1 MWKIKQHLPF
11 SSLIFPLKPPY
22 TEAFG
27 RVEKGGRACA
37 DVLAEFA
44 RGVVKKWRLNDR
56 SGIGN
61 TREKPWKNMVYSLKN
76 HGNTS
81 MKLFHMGLKM
91 VYSLKIAMLTGKTME
106 N

>member
-1 MWKIKQHLPF
+1 MYIYTHTHIYIYMWKIKKHLPF

-27 RVEKGGRACA
+27 REKGGRACA

-44 RGVVKKWRLNDR
+44 RGVVKKWRFNDR

-61 TREKPWKNMVYSLKN
+61 TRGKPWTNMVYSLKN

-81 MKLFHMGLKM
+81 MKLCIWVSKWC
-91 VYSLKIAMLTGKTME
+91 IASK
-106 N
+106 